1 VCQQIKQKT
10 MKRFILSFLL
20 LIPVFAVFGQKHIR
34 LSFTGSPSVNW
45 MGTDNSAADREK
57 SILGYDFGLNGDFYF
72 SEDERYSLL
81 TGLLITNIGG
91 EIAYR
96 GNSDFSFAGV
106 TLPAVSKIKYRLRYV
121 EIPLAIKL
129 KTDHFQRTSYW
140 GLFGLSTML
149 NIASK
154 GTSDNGLLKKSSIN
168 EEIGLLN
175 LAMNV
180 GIGFDYDL
188 GGSNSVSTG
197 LIFQN
202 GLIDVTTNNSFSD
215 KTIINSLKLK
225 IGLIF

>member
-1 VCQQIKQKT
+1 

-20 LIPVFAVFGQKHIR
+20 LALVFAGFCQKHVR
-34 LSFTGSPSVNW
+34 LSFTGIPSVNW
-45 MGTDNSAADREK
+45 MGTNNTAADREK

-81 TGLLITNIGG
+81 TGLLVTNIGG

-149 NIASK
+149 NIESK

-168 EEIGLLN
+168 DEIGLLN

-180 GIGFDYDL
+180 GIGLDYDL

>member
-1 VCQQIKQKT
+1 

-20 LIPVFAVFGQKHIR
+20 LTLVFAGFSQKHIR

-45 MGTDNSAADREK
+45 MGTNNTVADREK

-149 NIASK
+149 NIESK

-168 EEIGLLN
+168 DEIGLLN

-180 GIGFDYDL
+180 GIGLDYDL

-197 LIFQN
+197 IIFQN
-202 GLIDVTTNNSFSD
+202 GLIDVTTNNAFSD
-215 KTIINSLKLK
+215 KTIINSFKLK

>member
-1 VCQQIKQKT
+1 

-20 LIPVFAVFGQKHIR
+20 LILAFAGFSQKHIR

-45 MGTDNSAADREK
+45 MGTNNTVADREK

-149 NIASK
+149 NIESK

-202 GLIDVTTNNSFSD
+202 GLIDVTTNNAFSD